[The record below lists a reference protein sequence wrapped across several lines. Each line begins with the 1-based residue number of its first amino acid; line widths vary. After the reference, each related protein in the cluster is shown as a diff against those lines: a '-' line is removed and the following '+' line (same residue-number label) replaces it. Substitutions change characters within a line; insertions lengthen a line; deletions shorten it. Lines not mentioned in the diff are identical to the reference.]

1 MAEQER
7 QLIDI
12 LMQAIDGA
20 LTDVHT
26 ATIARVTRVNATTIN
41 CRPVTT
47 RIVDGQSV
55 PLPEFVDVPP
65 MFMQGG
71 TSYTAH
77 PIAVDDYCL
86 LIFTE
91 RAFDRW
97 YDGQDYQPPIELR
110 MHDYSDGIAIVGIQP
125 REAAR
130 TIPDRITHIGDTYQE
145 GNYEHEGDRTQTG
158 NYDLT
163 GDYTQVGNMTI
174 EGDFE
179 LTGDMVVNGNITCT
193 GTIAAGN
200 FSGLNGGA
208 MSSDQNIET
217 SQDVIAGTV
226 SLGQHTHTD
235 SQGGTTSEPT

>member
-12 LMQAIDGA
+12 LMQAINGA
-20 LTDVHT
+20 LADVHT
-26 ATIARVTRVNATTIN
+26 ATIARITRVDATTIN
-41 CRPVTT
+41 CRPVTN
-47 RIVDGQSV
+47 RIVDGESV

-65 MFMQGG
+65 LFMQGG
-71 TSYTAH
+71 DSYTAH

-145 GNYEHEGDRTQTG
+145 GDYEHIGNRTQEG
-158 NYDLT
+158 NFDLT
-163 GDYTQVGNMTI
+163 GDYTQVGNVTI
-174 EGDFE
+174 EGDYE

-200 FSGLNGGA
+200 FAGLNGTA
-208 MSSDQNIET
+208 LSSNQPIET
-217 SQDVIAGTV
+217 TEDVVAGGT
-226 SLGQHTHTD
+226 SLRQHTHTD
-235 SQGGTTSEPT
+235 SGGGTTSAPN